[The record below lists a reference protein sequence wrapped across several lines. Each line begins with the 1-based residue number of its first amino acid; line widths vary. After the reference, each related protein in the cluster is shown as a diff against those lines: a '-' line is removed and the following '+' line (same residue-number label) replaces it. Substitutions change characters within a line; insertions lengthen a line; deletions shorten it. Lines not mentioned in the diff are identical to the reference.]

1 VKTVLTLV
9 LRRVILLVVVFS
21 VAFLSMHF
29 GRRTSWY
36 KDHLYQNLI
45 QGDSEQ
51 RLRAAS
57 LLAQVGG
64 EGQLLA
70 ALKSDQP
77 EVHSMARRALE
88 HLWCY
93 AAGSTAYRLLET
105 AYAAAEKEHFEE
117 ARQSLDRLIARYP
130 KYAEGWNRRAAV
142 LWQLGRYQE
151 SLDDCQHALSL
162 NPNHYGAWQG
172 LGLCHL
178 QMGALA
184 EACRSLRVAL
194 TISPNDD
201 ATRRSL
207 QKCEELLFTYPP
219 APIGKSTH
227 STDLL

>member
-1 VKTVLTLV
+1 VKTAVTFM
-9 LRRVILLVVVFS
+9 LRRAILLVVVFS

-29 GRRTSWY
+29 GRRTTWY
-36 KDHLYQNLI
+36 KEHLYQQLLR
-45 QGDSEQ
+45 GDSDE

-64 EGQLLA
+64 EGQLLV

-77 EVHSMARRALE
+77 EVHALARRALE

-93 AAGSTAYRLLET
+93 SAGTEAYRLMEK
-105 AYAAAEKEHFEE
+105 AYLAAEKEQFEE
-117 ARQSLDRLIARYP
+117 ARQSLDQLVARYP
-130 KYAEGWNRRAAV
+130 RYAEGWNRRAAV
-142 LWQLGRYQE
+142 LWQLGEYQE
-151 SLDDCQHALSL
+151 SLDDCQQALSL

-194 TISPNDD
+194 TIAPNDES
-201 ATRRSL
+201 TRRSL

-219 APIGKSTH
+219 APIGKPTQSTE
-227 STDLL
+227 LL